1 MDGINIK
8 EFVKENESMTQM
20 EINKDI
26 AEILNDLKDISEMV
40 DNVINNKAITN
51 FVCAIPVGDRKSVV

>member
-26 AEILNDLKDISEMV
+26 IPVFNAMSTRAFFPLIQEGNVISERYAF
-40 DNVINNKAITN
+40 NRI
-51 FVCAIPVGDRKSVV
+51 S

>member
-26 AEILNDLKDISEMV
+26 AKILNDLKDISEMA
-40 DNVINNKAITN
+40 DNVINNKAIT
-51 FVCAIPVGDRKSVV
+51 ITEL